1 MCSVWQ
7 DVNILEAVSIIYVL
21 IDFVLLNITF

>member
-1 MCSVWQ
+1 MCIVWQ